1 MREVLPGSNPGGLTG
16 TGVQG
21 PDPPALLLPQN
32 LQKALRNGRVWP
44 QQTGAVIMILINLC
58 VDIIVIL
65 ITHQSLL
72 RAGQAQALRP
82 WAAASWER
90 VPGAQNVGKV
100 SFPGHTQ

>member
-1 MREVLPGSNPGGLTG
+1 
-16 TGVQG
+16 
-21 PDPPALLLPQN
+21 
-32 LQKALRNGRVWP
+32 
-44 QQTGAVIMILINLC
+44 MILINLC